1 MNEQQLNDIV
11 ERVKLSD
18 MISDNEESLG
28 DEHEENES
36 EMDDEMDISNLIET
50 YFTESKKG
58 RNIADILCEIKRNFE
73 VHNKLLLKLV
83 NVIENKKK

>member
-28 DEHEENES
+28 DELEENES